1 MLKKIFT
8 PFLASALLAGL
19 FGATLAGCNTVE
31 GVGKDVQA
39 GGKEIKEEAR
49 EHKKY

>member
-1 MLKKIFT
+1 MIRKI
-8 PFLASALLAGL
+8 LASILALAFMG
-19 FGATLAGCNTVE
+19 GATLALTGCNTME

-49 EHKKY
+49 EHKRY

>member
-1 MLKKIFT
+1 MIKKIFA

-19 FGATLAGCNTVE
+19 FGTLSGCNTIE